1 MNRRRSVVCVLLLF
15 SRALSLC
22 EELVREDPE
31 VFSEKLAELLKMI
44 VRFYAEQDDRE
55 DTMKYL
61 GQLRA
66 LVQDSEEEIPACF
79 FF

>member
-1 MNRRRSVVCVLLLF
+1 MLLLF
-15 SRALSLC
+15 SRALYFC
-22 EELVREDPE
+22 EELVREVTE
-31 VFSEKLAELLKMI
+31 VFSETLAELLKMI

-79 FF
+79 FFCICR

>member
-1 MNRRRSVVCVLLLF
+1 MLLLF
-15 SRALSLC
+15 SRALSFY
-22 EELVREDPE
+22 EELVREDTE

-61 GQLRA
+61 GQLRS

-79 FF
+79 FFCICR

>member
-1 MNRRRSVVCVLLLF
+1 MLLLF

-66 LVQDSEEEIPACF
+66 LVQDSEEEIPSWF

>member
-1 MNRRRSVVCVLLLF
+1 MLLLF
-15 SRALSLC
+15 SRALSFY
-22 EELVREDPE
+22 EELVREDTE

-66 LVQDSEEEIPACF
+66 LVQDSEEEIPASF

>member
-1 MNRRRSVVCVLLLF
+1 MLLLF
-15 SRALSLC
+15 SRALSFY
-22 EELVREDPE
+22 EELVREDTE

-55 DTMKYL
+55 DTRKYL

-66 LVQDSEEEIPACF
+66 LVQDSEEEIPASF

>member
-1 MNRRRSVVCVLLLF
+1 MLLLF

-31 VFSEKLAELLKMI
+31 MFSEKLAELLKMI
-44 VRFYAEQDDRE
+44 VLFYAEHDDRE
-55 DTMKYL
+55 NTMKYL

>member
-1 MNRRRSVVCVLLLF
+1 MLLLF

-66 LVQDSEEEIPACF
+66 LVQDSEE
-79 FF
+79 

>member
-1 MNRRRSVVCVLLLF
+1 MIRQMPRRIISG
-15 SRALSLC
+15 ALSLY
-22 EELVREDPE
+22 EELVREDTE

-66 LVQDSEEEIPACF
+66 LVQDSEE
-79 FF
+79 

>member
-1 MNRRRSVVCVLLLF
+1 MLLLF
-15 SRALSLC
+15 SRALSFY
-22 EELVREDPE
+22 EELVWEDTE

-61 GQLRA
+61 GQLHA
-66 LVQDSEEEIPACF
+66 LVQDSEEEIPASF
-79 FF
+79 FFCICR

>member
-1 MNRRRSVVCVLLLF
+1 MLLLF
-15 SRALSLC
+15 SRALSFY

-61 GQLRA
+61 G
-66 LVQDSEEEIPACF
+66 
-79 FF
+79 

>member
-1 MNRRRSVVCVLLLF
+1 MLLLF
-15 SRALSLC
+15 SRALSFY
-22 EELVREDPE
+22 EELVREDTE

-66 LVQDSEEEIPACF
+66 LVQDSDESAGEKMISF
-79 FF
+79 LRRLF